1 VRVLAATPPDCYLD
15 PDWKPEGVV
24 LLPLEADLPDQ
35 VNDSSLADADLLLLA
50 GYIPGPTLLR
60 SITRLLER
68 FPPERVAVVAPDA
81 STEFATGMGRLGV
94 LEVWSGLSER
104 RLHGMVAALTSPIA
118 EVDAS
123 PAREPAAAPQTR
135 AQGMPGVERLEP
147 DPVADGISEGSFA
160 PLPGAERSAA
170 ALTHRQTRARRAPP
184 ATQSRAREAAAPGVV
199 VGAMS
204 AKGGDGGSFVAANLA
219 TVLTRVTDAPILLID
234 LALPFGDVEMF
245 LELQKPEYD
254 LADFC
259 EDIGRLDRELFEMM
273 TLQMSSGLHHIPSL
287 RALDRF
293 GAILPERIEE
303 LIRRAMTLY
312 RFVILDLGSGIS
324 PVALDLMRIVD
335 QLAVVATPTVP
346 SLRKASQVLGIW
358 ERIGREPERLLLVG
372 NRMAR
377 KWDLSAEEFE
387 EALRQPL
394 AWQLPNVPE
403 VLNQAVM
410 AGLPLVQHAPRSPMT
425 LELTR
430 WAAELAGVVVTPPKE
445 SLWQRLMNR

>member
-1 VRVLAATPPDCYLD
+1 MRVLAATPPDCYLD
-15 PDWKPEGVV
+15 PDWKPEGLV
-24 LLPLEADLPDQ
+24 LLSLEADLPDQ
-35 VNDSSLADADLLLLA
+35 IADTQLADADLLLLA
-50 GYIPGPTLLR
+50 GYITGPTLLR

-68 FPPERVAVVAPDA
+68 FPPERVALVAPDA
-81 STEFATGMGRLGV
+81 STDFGTGMSRLGIV
-94 LEVWSGLSER
+94 EVWEGLSER
-104 RLHGMVAALTSPIA
+104 RLQAMVGAIAVVQADAAVPDAMGSRPLRDPVSDWMNDRPAASRSSA
-118 EVDAS
+118 ERPQ
-123 PAREPAAAPQTR
+123 PARRPSQR
-135 AQGMPGVERLEP
+135 
-147 DPVADGISEGSFA
+147 VASGG
-160 PLPGAERSAA
+160 
-170 ALTHRQTRARRAPP
+170 
-184 ATQSRAREAAAPGVV
+184 RESAAPGAI
-199 VGAMS
+199 VGVMS

-219 TVLTRVTDAPILLID
+219 TALTRVTDAPVLLID

-303 LIRRAMTLY
+303 LIRRAAALY
-312 RFVILDLGSGIS
+312 RFVIIDLGSGIS
-324 PVALDLMRIVD
+324 PVALDLMRAVD

-358 ERIGREPERLLLVG
+358 ERVGRETERLLVIG

-425 LELTR
+425 VELLR
-430 WAAELAGVVVTPPKE
+430 WAAEIAGVVVSPPKE
-445 SLWQRLMNR
+445 SLWRKLMSR

>member
-1 VRVLAATPPDCYLD
+1 MRVLAATPPDCYLD

-123 PAREPAAAPQTR
+123 PP
-135 AQGMPGVERLEP
+135 
-147 DPVADGISEGSFA
+147 
-160 PLPGAERSAA
+160 
-170 ALTHRQTRARRAPP
+170 RARRAPP
-184 ATQSRAREAAAPGVV
+184 ATQSRAREAAEPGVV
-199 VGAMS
+199 VGVMS

-219 TVLTRVTDAPILLID
+219 TVLTRVTEAPILLID